1 MLSRLHAV
9 AKLAKINFRMKR
21 KTNLLSP
28 LQSLIVEEEAKKKI
42 LQNQKKMSWAL
53 GQIIR
58 ENWSEMN
65 DEERK
70 MFLEINALTEELKR
84 ETKKA
89 FQRSKN

>member
-1 MLSRLHAV
+1 MLSRLRVV
-9 AKLAKINFRMKR
+9 AKLAKIDFMRKR

-28 LQSLIVEEEAKKKI
+28 LQSLMAEEEAKKKI

-58 ENWSEMN
+58 ENWLEMN

-70 MFLEINALTEELKR
+70 MFLEINALTEELKK

>member
-1 MLSRLHAV
+1 
-9 AKLAKINFRMKR
+9 
-21 KTNLLSP
+21 
-28 LQSLIVEEEAKKKI
+28 
-42 LQNQKKMSWAL
+42 MSWAL

-58 ENWSEMN
+58 ENWPEMN

-70 MFLEINALTEELKR
+70 MFLEINALTEELKK

>member
-21 KTNLLSP
+21 KTNLLSQ
-28 LQSLIVEEEAKKKI
+28 LQGLIAEEEAKKEI

-58 ENWSEMN
+58 ENWPEMN

-70 MFLEINALTEELKR
+70 MLLEINALTEELKK

>member
-1 MLSRLHAV
+1 LRAV

-21 KTNLLSP
+21 KTNLLSQ
-28 LQSLIVEEEAKKKI
+28 LQGLIAEEEAKKEI

-58 ENWSEMN
+58 ENWPEMN

-70 MFLEINALTEELKR
+70 MLLEINALTEELKK

>member
-1 MLSRLHAV
+1 MA
-9 AKLAKINFRMKR
+9 
-21 KTNLLSP
+21 
-28 LQSLIVEEEAKKKI
+28 EEEAKKKI

-70 MFLEINALTEELKR
+70 MFLEINALTEELKK

>member
-1 MLSRLHAV
+1 MLLCLRAV

-28 LQSLIVEEEAKKKI
+28 LQSLIAEEEAKKKI

-58 ENWSEMN
+58 ENWPEMN

-70 MFLEINALTEELKR
+70 MFLEINALTEELKK

>member
-1 MLSRLHAV
+1 MLFCLRVV
-9 AKLAKINFRMKR
+9 AKLAKIDFMRKR

-28 LQSLIVEEEAKKKI
+28 LQSLMAEEEAKKKI
-42 LQNQKKMSWAL
+42 LQNQKRMSWAL

-58 ENWSEMN
+58 ENWLEMN

-70 MFLEINALTEELKR
+70 MFLEINALTEELKK

>member
-1 MLSRLHAV
+1 MHAV

-21 KTNLLSP
+21 KTNLLSQ
-28 LQSLIVEEEAKKKI
+28 LQGLIAEEEAKKEI

-58 ENWSEMN
+58 ENWPEMN

-70 MFLEINALTEELKR
+70 MLLEINALTEELKK

>member
-1 MLSRLHAV
+1 
-9 AKLAKINFRMKR
+9 MKN
-21 KTNLLSP
+21 KTNRLSP
-28 LQSLIVEEEAKKKI
+28 LQSLMAEEEIKKKI

-58 ENWSEMN
+58 ENWPEMN

-70 MFLEINALTEELKR
+70 MFLEINALTEEFRK

>member
-1 MLSRLHAV
+1 LRAV

-70 MFLEINALTEELKR
+70 IFLEINALTEELKK

>member
-1 MLSRLHAV
+1 MLSRLRAV

-28 LQSLIVEEEAKKKI
+28 LQSLIAEEEAKKKI

-58 ENWSEMN
+58 ENWLEMN

-70 MFLEINALTEELKR
+70 MFLEINALTEELKK

>member
-1 MLSRLHAV
+1 MLSRLRV
-9 AKLAKINFRMKR
+9 VTKLAKINFRMKR

-58 ENWSEMN
+58 ENWPEMN

-70 MFLEINALTEELKR
+70 MLLEINALTEELKK